1 MSHDRPFSIR
11 KFRVFCVYN
20 WEIDF
25 FSALSQYHGCQKGTK
40 LAPIFTD
47 QGSFLRG
54 DYVSLWAL
62 PWLYLCEAK
71 VEDSLQYI
79 YSLENRVST
88 SHLTF
93 HPIYWKVQSALITRV
108 VHHLNAFI
116 FVCSE
121 WPLWSFQELS
131 LQYWPNALLWV
142 LHFYCEALWLPRV
155 SGKWLNTCISYTTFI
170 STLKVIHIV

>member
-1 MSHDRPFSIR
+1 MILVSPLIEWGEVVTNNLPQVFSMSHDRPFSIR

-25 FSALSQYHGCQKGTK
+25 SALFQYHGCQKGTK

-47 QGSFLRG
+47 KSSFLRG

-62 PWLYLCEAK
+62 PWLYVCEAK
-71 VEDSLQYI
+71 VEDSLQCI

-88 SHLTF
+88 SHLTI
-93 HPIYWKVQSALITRV
+93 HPIYWKVQSALITRA

-121 WPLWSFQELS
+121 WPTPVELPWAEFS
-131 LQYWPNALLWV
+131 V
-142 LHFYCEALWLPRV
+142 LD
-155 SGKWLNTCISYTTFI
+155 
-170 STLKVIHIV
+170 